1 MPEMVVGAV
10 LMEGPMSYEKVV
22 AVVNPDGSPINVD
35 GAVSS
40 VAGKT
45 GAVTL
50 AAGDITSGTFAIA
63 RIPTGT
69 SGTTVALGN
78 HTHAGLMTGSATNV
92 PDSTATDT
100 AGLVAD
106 FNALLDA
113 LAARGIITNT

>member
-10 LMEGPMSYEKVV
+10 LLEEPMSYEKVV
-22 AVVNPDGSPINVD
+22 AVVNPDGTPINVD

-50 AAGDITSGTFAIA
+50 AAGDIASGTFAIA

-78 HTHAGLMTGSATNV
+78 HTHTGLMTGSAAAV
-92 PDSTATDT
+92 ADSEATDV
-100 AGLVAD
+100 AELVAD

-113 LAARGIITNT
+113 LAARGVITNA